1 METGANVAPET
12 PDNGRDTK
20 IYRPMK
26 KSAKL
31 LTPVLAIAVGI
42 TAATAL
48 AEGNPA
54 DGVTVPEGYSRLVF
68 SDEFDADGAPDP
80 AKWNFETGYIRNG
93 EMQYYTPGQN
103 AVCKDGLLII
113 EARNDSVNI
122 GGELC
127 PVTSASLTTK
137 DRQAWKYGYVEV
149 RAKLPASLGTWPA
162 IWMMPQEDN
171 YGKWPRSGEIDIMEH
186 VGYNPEKVHFS
197 AHTERF
203 NHMRGTQRTHV
214 IHAPEAVGDFHIY
227 ALKWTPDRL
236 TWYYDGAEQ
245 YAIDREADSDW
256 TTWPFDI
263 DYYLILNLA
272 FGGGWGGSEGVDLS
286 SLPQRYEIDY
296 VRVFQ

>member
-1 METGANVAPET
+1 M
-12 PDNGRDTK
+12 R
-20 IYRPMK
+20 

-54 DGVTVPEGYSRLVF
+54 DGGVAIPEGYSRLVF
-68 SDEFDADGAPDP
+68 SDEFDADGGRDP

-137 DRQAWKYGYVEV
+137 DRKAWKYGYVEV
-149 RAKLPASLGTWPA
+149 RANLPA
-162 IWMMPQEDN
+162 
-171 YGKWPRSGEIDIMEH
+171 
-186 VGYNPEKVHFS
+186 
-197 AHTERF
+197 
-203 NHMRGTQRTHV
+203 
-214 IHAPEAVGDFHIY
+214 
-227 ALKWTPDRL
+227 
-236 TWYYDGAEQ
+236 
-245 YAIDREADSDW
+245 
-256 TTWPFDI
+256 
-263 DYYLILNLA
+263 
-272 FGGGWGGSEGVDLS
+272 
-286 SLPQRYEIDY
+286 
-296 VRVFQ
+296 

>member
-1 METGANVAPET
+1 MQTGACVALRGTGP
-12 PDNGRDTK
+12 
-20 IYRPMK
+20 RPRYQINRLMK
-26 KSAKL
+26 KMTKL
-31 LTPVLAIAVGI
+31 LAPVLVIAVGI
-42 TAATAL
+42 TAVAAL
-48 AEGNPA
+48 GKGKSA
-54 DGVTVPEGYSRLVF
+54 DGIAIPEGYSRIVF
-68 SDEFDADGAPDP
+68 SDEFDTDGAPDST
-80 AKWNFETGYIRNG
+80 KWNYETGYIRNG

-103 AVCKDGLLII
+103 AVCKDGVLII

-127 PVTSASLTTK
+127 GVTSASLTTK
-137 DRQAWKYGYVEV
+137 DRKVWKYGYVEV

-162 IWMMPQEDN
+162 IWMMPQEN
-171 YGKWPRSGEIDIMEH
+171 IYGKWPRSGEIDIMEH
-186 VGYNPEKVHFS
+186 VGYNPEKIHFS

-203 NHMRGTQRTHV
+203 NHVRGTQRTHV
-214 IHAPEAVGDFHIY
+214 IHAPESVGDFHTY

-236 TWYYDGAEQ
+236 TWYYDGVEQ

-272 FGGGWGGSEGVDLS
+272 FGGGWGAAEGVDIS
-286 SLPQRYEIDY
+286 SLPQRFEIDY